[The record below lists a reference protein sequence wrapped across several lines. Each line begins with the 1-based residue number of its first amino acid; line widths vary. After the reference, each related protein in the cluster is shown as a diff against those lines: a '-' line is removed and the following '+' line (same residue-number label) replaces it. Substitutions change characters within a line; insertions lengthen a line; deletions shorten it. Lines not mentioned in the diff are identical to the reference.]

1 MNARESALLVLRE
14 IEQQGIKSEQSLHRH
29 FRRHDLERN
38 ESALATELVN
48 GVLRRRLLL
57 DFVISRHYHHDI
69 AKAAPVLRALLRI
82 GAYQLLF
89 LDRIPAWSAV
99 DECVKLAKKYKGRHL
114 AGVVNAVL
122 RKIPKDRQ
130 AAEEP
135 LRAEPPAKRLSIASS
150 HPEWLVLRWLERY
163 GEEKTLAMLSANN
176 EPPMTGLRV
185 NTLKTSPDTMRK
197 AFRDAGVTALETG
210 MDRFLLTRDFTQAE
224 PFVRLGLVTVQNP
237 TQALPCLLLGALP
250 GNTVL
255 DMCAAPGGKSTF
267 LGELMQN
274 KGRIIALDRYPNK
287 CEKIARR
294 AESLGI
300 TIIETL
306 AGDALEAA
314 GGEHPDAIL
323 LDAPCTGS
331 GVLARRPDLRW
342 RITPARLDELTAL
355 QARLLDRAA
364 ELLRPEGILVY
375 STCSVEEE
383 ENRRQ
388 IDRFLERH
396 PDFMRERAPQA
407 IPEVFS
413 ERENGPGSCLTL
425 PGEHEGFD
433 GGFAQRLRKRR

>member
-1 MNARESALLVLRE
+1 MNARETALLVLKE
-14 IEQQGIKSEQSLHRH
+14 IEQQGIKSDQSLHRH
-29 FRRHDLERN
+29 FRRHSLDRN

-48 GVLRRRLLL
+48 GVLRQRLLL
-57 DFVISRHYHHDI
+57 DFVLSRHYHHDM
-69 AKAAPVLRALLRI
+69 AKAAPVLRAVLRI

-114 AGVVNAVL
+114 AGIVNAVL
-122 RKIPKDRQ
+122 RKIPKDRE
-130 AAEEP
+130 AAEAP

-176 EPPMTGLRV
+176 EPPLTGLRV
-185 NTLKTSPDTMRK
+185 NALKTSPETMRK
-197 AFRDAGVTALETG
+197 ALLDAGVVPVETG
-210 MDRFLLTRDFTQAE
+210 MERFMLTRDFTSVE

-237 TQALPCLLLGALP
+237 TQALPCLLLGACP

-300 TIIETL
+300 TIIETI
-306 AGDALEAA
+306 AGDALDSA
-314 GGEHPDAIL
+314 GEERPDAIL
-323 LDAPCTGS
+323 LDTPCTGS

-342 RITPARLDELTAL
+342 RITPGKLDELTAL

-364 ELLRPEGILVY
+364 GLLRAGGILVY
-375 STCSVEEE
+375 ATCSVEEE
-383 ENRRQ
+383 ENGRQ
-388 IDRFLERH
+388 IDRFLDRH
-396 PDFMRERAPQA
+396 PDFVRERSPHAL
-407 IPEVFS
+407 PEIFS
-413 ERENGPGSCLTL
+413 SREEKPGSYLTL